1 MPTPLP
7 RSSPADGAS
16 ILIAAVS
23 GRALAAAARRA
34 GLIPLVADFFADAD
48 TGRLAPRCL
57 KLYGCLKDGMRWSNL
72 EPALDALAAKA
83 PSPVLGFLNG
93 SGFEDR
99 TELLARAATRWT
111 LLGNDASVVAK
122 VKAPESFFAEL
133 ARLGIAHPMTVS
145 ERPQAT
151 EGWLVKRRGG
161 AGGSHVVLAGR
172 RMSPKGSGPVYFQK
186 KVDGRPISALFIG
199 NGREARVL
207 GFSEQWAAPT
217 ATSKWRYGGAFCPA
231 DLPAET
237 QRRMT
242 ESTERVAAAF
252 QLTGLGSADF
262 LVGDREA
269 WLLEV
274 NPRPGATL
282 DIFDS
287 EDKPLLGLHLDAV
300 RSGRLPDGPLKL
312 DGARA
317 AAIVYAPEAV
327 QVSPEMSWPDW
338 AADQP
343 KSGEWIDKNR
353 PICTVWARSKT
364 KVEARRLIE
373 ERIARILDACGG
385 KQRETSGAR

>member
-1 MPTPLP
+1 L
-7 RSSPADGAS
+7 PADGTS

-23 GRALAAAARRA
+23 GRALAASARRA

-48 TGRLAPRCL
+48 TVRLAHACL
-57 KLYGCLKDGMRWSNL
+57 KLDGRLKDGMQWSKL

-83 PSPVLGFLNG
+83 PSPVLGLVYG
-93 SGFEDR
+93 SGFEDG
-99 TELLARAATRWT
+99 TEVLAKCGARWT
-111 LLGNDASVVAK
+111 LLGNDPSLVAR

-133 ARLGIAHPMTVS
+133 ARLGIAHPATVS
-145 ERPQAT
+145 TRPAAP
-151 EGWLVKRRGG
+151 EGWLAKRRGG

-172 RMSPKGSGPVYFQK
+172 LTSPKGSGPVYFQK
-186 KVDGRPISALFIG
+186 QVDGRPVSALFVG
-199 NGREARVL
+199 NGRAARVL

-217 ATSKWRYGGAFCPA
+217 RKSTWRYGGALWPA
-231 DLPAET
+231 DLPL
-237 QRRMT
+237 Q
-242 ESTERVAAAF
+242 TERLMTDATLRAAAAF

-262 LVGDREA
+262 LVGGTGPL
-269 WLLEV
+269 LLEI

-282 DIFDS
+282 DIFDT
-287 EDKPLLGLHLDAV
+287 DDMPLLGLHLEAV
-300 RSGRLPDGPLKL
+300 LSGKLPIGPLTVN
-312 DGARA
+312 GARA

-364 KVEARRLIE
+364 KVEARRLVE
-373 ERIARILDACGG
+373 ERIARILNACAG
-385 KQRETSGAR
+385 KQRETTRAR